1 MIVSNLNITTKKG
14 RKLIVGLNLLVQEGD
29 KVALIGEEGNGK
41 STFIKALVNKDYI
54 SSYATVEGNINIEK
68 PIGYL
73 HQFLD
78 HGWDNYYIRDY
89 FLKDNPDSEVDY
101 DKYNEFSE
109 IASTFHEF
117 GLPASMLDGDQLIG
131 TLSGG
136 EKVKLQLIKI
146 KQMSPAIF
154 LFDEPTNDVD
164 IQTLEVIETFIK
176 KCNVPVIFVSHDE
189 TFIENTANMIVH
201 FEQLKRKN
209 EFHYTVFKGGLK
221 EYELMRKRSQINQDR
236 IAKAQET
243 LYNEKM
249 STIQRLIDAGAGE
262 KVVRRLVAQRER
274 LEKKGLPDYVDT
286 ESAIGLFFDEVDMP
300 KSKVVCDLQ
309 LNTLS
314 CPDKELSHDIE
325 LKVVGPQKV
334 VITGTN
340 GVGKTTLL
348 KEIYKNVTQKENIK
362 VGYMPQN
369 YSEMMDFE
377 EYPID
382 FLCPG
387 GNKEQKTFCYTL
399 MGCCKFT
406 SNEMMHKIGEL
417 SGGQQAKLY
426 ILKMVI
432 DKDNC
437 LILDEPT
444 RNLSPM
450 SNPVIRAILKEYD
463 GAIISVSHDRK
474 YINEVCD
481 HVYSLSE
488 SGLKLKM
495 EKSSTDNVKKNDEIT
510 Y

>member
-1 MIVSNLNITTKKG
+1 MVIDNLNITTKKG

-117 GLPASMLDGDQLIG
+117 GLPASMLESDQLIG

-164 IQTLEVIETFIK
+164 IQTLEIIEAFIK

-309 LNTLS
+309 LYL
-314 CPDKELSHDIE
+314 DFFVELAVLD
-325 LKVVGPQKV
+325 
-334 VITGTN
+334 N
-340 GVGKTTLL
+340 ALL
-348 KEIYKNVTQKENIK
+348 
-362 VGYMPQN
+362 
-369 YSEMMDFE
+369 
-377 EYPID
+377 ID
-382 FLCPG
+382 FV
-387 GNKEQKTFCYTL
+387 NW
-399 MGCCKFT
+399 
-406 SNEMMHKIGEL
+406 
-417 SGGQQAKLY
+417 
-426 ILKMVI
+426 
-432 DKDNC
+432 
-437 LILDEPT
+437 
-444 RNLSPM
+444 
-450 SNPVIRAILKEYD
+450 
-463 GAIISVSHDRK
+463 
-474 YINEVCD
+474 IN
-481 HVYSLSE
+481 
-488 SGLKLKM
+488 
-495 EKSSTDNVKKNDEIT
+495 N
-510 Y
+510 